1 MSKTFSIAKGEFFRY
16 FISPL
21 AYVYL
26 ICFLLLNS
34 SFALYFGGIF
44 TSGNAS
50 LQPMFDF
57 MPWIF
62 LLFIP
67 GISMRLWAE
76 EFKSGTILQIM
87 TLPVSANAFV
97 WGKFLA
103 AWGFCSMALLL
114 TFPFVI
120 TVNILGNPDNGVIFN
135 SYLGAFLLAGAMLAV
150 SQTASALT
158 KNQVIALVIAVF
170 LNLLFFL
177 SGLEYVLSFFRSFA
191 PDYIIDMISS
201 FSFLT
206 HSFSFNFGL
215 FELRD
220 LVFFGSLIIMFNFFT
235 GLIISLKTSG
245 TVNWLK
251 TSSVIGSIIAAVLIF
266 TAFVG
271 INLFANNVL
280 RRSRI
285 DFTQEQLFTP
295 SDATRRILQ
304 NLPSPVTAK
313 VYYSPILGER
323 DEQMRI
329 FFDNLRLTL
338 KTYQSLSGGK
348 FSFRIY
354 NPEPLSDIEDR
365 AIQSGLQALPV
376 SDFNT
381 AAYFGIV
388 LVNEDGY
395 SRTIPFLPLSRQH
408 LLEQDLTENIYLLEH
423 QKETL
428 GLISSLPLLGAE
440 NNGMINQPWQIAE
453 ELQKYYNIKTVRTP
467 EDLAGIKLLMI
478 IHPQQMPKELEDA
491 IYKFSTSGGKIL
503 AFFDIAAESLRL
515 VGPQTVLMSSSDY
528 GRLPQKWGFKFYNT
542 GVVAD
547 LGNSSQVTVETA
559 DYSETTQDL
568 IQFYLPKDSFFS
580 DLPETANLK
589 RILTTSASV
598 FTPLKDAPVYF
609 VPLIQAGQQSQL
621 MPSAVVTQNIHP
633 AEILRRF
640 KPDGYPKY
648 IAARIISQKQD
659 KPFDLIVVGDSDLL
673 YDSFWTT
680 STQISGQN
688 YNIPLLDNANF
699 VLNAL
704 ESLSGNTVLTSLRGK
719 TKLHRPF
726 ADLEQ
731 LQKETL
737 RQFKIKEKD
746 IFDEIERIK
755 SGLQEIWNKKDFEER
770 QNFTPDELSIISKIK
785 NNLDKKRRE
794 LYTIRFELNRN
805 MQQAEFW
812 VKLADIYSVPALIL
826 LVLLAL
832 KLRKIKLKRPAL
844 PQFNRRFAIL
854 SASAAFC
861 LGLGFCSILFLPEKN
876 IPSYENQPLFPEL
889 KKEINNVAR
898 IRLQNKSGE
907 LLFVKE
913 NGQWMLSQQPSFLVN
928 QNRIKSFLS
937 ALMQASFYEK
947 KAGKIENLPRF
958 GLLPLDNPDSKTTFI
973 ELGNAG
979 KKTILSFETGDYNI
993 SLSRGGSGAYIRF
1006 PEQFQ
1011 IWLAAIELIDLNM
1024 DYHYWTYANL
1034 WNLQFGRLSSVNGQ
1048 NNIDYVAKITSLLL
1062 NTPLQAASL
1071 PIEGRPDLILN
1082 ISGEYFTNLEIS
1094 FYKHEQ
1100 KNYVQFKFNQIKDNA
1115 VLQNFAKQTQNKF
1128 YLLSSA
1134 DMEKIKNA
1142 ADTKPSR

>member
-1 MSKTFSIAKGEFFRY
+1 MSKTLCIAKGEFFRY

-103 AWGFCSMALLL
+103 AWGFCSLALLL

-120 TVNILGNPDNGVIFN
+120 TLNILGNPDNGVIFN
-135 SYLGAFLLAGAMLAV
+135 SYVGAFLLSGAMLAV

-177 SGLEYVLSFFRSFA
+177 SGLEYILSFFRSFA
-191 PDYIIDMISS
+191 PAYIIDMISS

-215 FELRD
+215 LELRD
-220 LVFFGSLIIMFNFFT
+220 LVFFGSLIVMFNFFT

-245 TVNWLK
+245 TINWLK
-251 TSSVIGSIIAAVLIF
+251 SSSPAGSIIAAILIF
-266 TAFVG
+266 TAFIG
-271 INLFANNVL
+271 INLFANNLL

-295 SDATRRILQ
+295 SEATRRILQ

-313 VYYSPILGER
+313 VYYSPLLGER
-323 DEQMRI
+323 DEQMRL

-338 KTYQSLSGGK
+338 KTYQNLSDGK

-354 NPEPLSDIEDR
+354 NPEPLSDTEDR
-365 AIQSGLQALPV
+365 AIQAGLQALPV
-376 SDFNT
+376 SDFNS

-388 LVNEDGY
+388 LVNENGF

-440 NNGMINQPWQIAE
+440 NNGMVFQPWQISE
-453 ELQKYYNIKTVRTP
+453 ELQKYYNIKTIHTP
-467 EDLAGIKLLMI
+467 EDLADIKLLMI
-478 IHPQQMPKELEDA
+478 VHPQEMPKELEDA
-491 IYKFSTSGGKIL
+491 VYKFSVSGGKIL

-515 VGPQTVLMSSSDY
+515 AGPQTTLMSFSNY
-528 GRLPQKWGFKFYNT
+528 GKLPQKWGFKFYNNS
-542 GVVAD
+542 VIAD
-547 LGNSSQVTVETA
+547 LGNSSQITVETA
-559 DYSETTQDL
+559 DYSGTTQDL
-568 IQFYLPKDSFFS
+568 IQFYLPRESFFS

-598 FTPLKDAPVYF
+598 FTPLKDASVYF
-609 VPLIQAGQQSQL
+609 VPLIKAGQLSQL
-621 MPSAVVTQNIHP
+621 MPATVVTRNLHP

-640 KPDGYPKY
+640 KADSYPKY

-673 YDSFWTT
+673 YDSFWTK
-680 STQISGQN
+680 STQISGRD

-704 ESLSGNTVLTSLRGK
+704 DALSGNTALVSLRGK
-719 TKLHRPF
+719 SKLHRPF
-726 ADLEQ
+726 TVLEQ
-731 LQKETL
+731 QQKESL

-746 IFDEIERIK
+746 IFDEIGHIK
-755 SGLQEIWNKKDFEER
+755 AGLQEIWSKKDFEKR
-770 QNFTPDELSIISKIK
+770 QNFTPDELSIINKIK
-785 NNLDKKRRE
+785 ANLEQKRRE
-794 LYTIRFELNRN
+794 LYTIRLELNHN

-812 VKLADIYSVPALIL
+812 VKLADIYLIPTLIFLAL
-826 LVLLAL
+826 LVLR
-832 KLRKIKLKRPAL
+832 LRKAKLKKPSL
-844 PQFNRRFAIL
+844 PQFNRRFALLFAL
-854 SASAAFC
+854 SVFC
-861 LGLGFCSILFLPEKN
+861 LALGFCSILFLPEKDV
-876 IPSYENQPLFPEL
+876 PSYENQPLFPEL
-889 KKEINNVAR
+889 KKEINNVAQ
-898 IRLQNKSGE
+898 IKLQNKDSE
-907 LLFVKE
+907 LLFIKE
-913 NGQWMLSQQPSFLVN
+913 NGLWTLSQQPSFLVN

-937 ALMQASFYEK
+937 ALIQASFYEK

-958 GLLPLDNPDSKTTFI
+958 GLLPLNDPDSKTILI
-973 ELGNAG
+973 ELDNANQ
-979 KKTILSFETGDYNI
+979 KPILSFEVGDYNI
-993 SLSRGGSGAYIRF
+993 SLGRGASGAYIRF

-1011 IWLAAIELIDLNM
+1011 VWLAAVELIDLNM
-1024 DYHYWTYANL
+1024 DYHYWTYSNL
-1034 WNLQFGRLSSVNGQ
+1034 WNLQFGRFSSVNNQ
-1048 NNIDYVAKITSLLL
+1048 NNVDYIADIISLFL
-1062 NTPLQAASL
+1062 NTPLQPTSETITEK
-1071 PIEGRPDLILN
+1071 PNLILN
-1082 ISGEYFTNLEIS
+1082 ISGEYFTDLEIS
-1094 FYKHEQ
+1094 FYKQEQ
-1100 KNYVQFKFNQIKDNA
+1100 KDYVQFKFNQIKDNA
-1115 VLQNFAKQTQNKF
+1115 VLQSFVKSTQNKF
-1128 YLLSSA
+1128 FALSSA

-1142 ADTKPSR
+1142 VSIKPSR